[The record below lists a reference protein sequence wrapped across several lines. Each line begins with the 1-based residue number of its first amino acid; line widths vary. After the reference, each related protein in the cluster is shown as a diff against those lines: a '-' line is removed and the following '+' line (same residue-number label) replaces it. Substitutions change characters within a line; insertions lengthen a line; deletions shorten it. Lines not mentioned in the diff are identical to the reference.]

1 MERIILMVIRS
12 IFNLP
17 FWSLNIKK
25 YTQVEKYDEPTRYM
39 FLRKL
44 ITTINKRGRVTI
56 KSFGLSNLPND
67 TGYILYPNHQ
77 GLFDALAII
86 ETHSEPLT
94 TVSKQEVK
102 NVFFIKHVF
111 RILESKF
118 IDRDD
123 VRATMK
129 IMMEVTKEVKEGRNY
144 IIFPEGTRS
153 KDKNNIGE
161 FKGGSFK
168 CAMNAKAPI
177 VPVAI
182 LDSYKS
188 FDAHSIKKNI
198 VQIHYLP
205 ALYYEDYKDMK
216 SLEIA
221 SYVSEQ
227 IKKTIKENDKNNNDK
242 S

>member
-1 MERIILMVIRS
+1 MERIILMVIKS

-17 FWSLNIKK
+17 LWSLNIIK
-25 YTQVEKYDEPTRYM
+25 YTHVEKYDEPKRYL
-39 FLRKL
+39 FLRNL
-44 ITTINKRGRVTI
+44 IKVVNRRGRVII
-56 KSFGLSNLPND
+56 KHYGLSNLPSDN
-67 TGYILYPNHQ
+67 GYILYPNHQ

-86 ETHSEPLT
+86 DTHSKPLT
-94 TVSKQEVK
+94 TVSKQEIR
-102 NVFFIKHVF
+102 NVIFIKDVF

-129 IMMEVTKEVKEGRNY
+129 VMMEITKEVKEGRNY

-182 LDSYKS
+182 LDSYKA
-188 FDAHSIKKNI
+188 FDTHSIKKTT
-198 VQIHYLP
+198 VQIHYLKP
-205 ALYYEDYKDMK
+205 LYYEDYKDMK

-221 SYVSEQ
+221 TYVSEQ
-227 IKKTIKENDKNNNDK
+227 IKKTISEYDV
-242 S
+242 

>member
-1 MERIILMVIRS
+1 MERIILMVIKS

-25 YTQVEKYDEPTRYM
+25 YTHVAKYDEPTRYM
-39 FLRKL
+39 FLRNL
-44 ITTINKRGRVTI
+44 IKVVNKRGRVTI
-56 KSFGLSNLPND
+56 KYFGLSNLPSDN
-67 TGYILYPNHQ
+67 GYILYPNHQ

-86 ETHSEPLT
+86 ETHSKPLT

-111 RILESKF
+111 RILEAKF

-123 VRATMK
+123 VRASMK
-129 IMMEVTKEVKEGRNY
+129 VMIDVTKEVKEGRNY

-182 LDSYKS
+182 LDSYKA
-188 FDAHSIKKNI
+188 FDSHSIKKTT
-198 VQIHYLP
+198 VQIHYLKP
-205 ALYYEDYKDMK
+205 LYYEDYKDMK

-221 SYVSEQ
+221 TYVSEE
-227 IKKTIKENDKNNNDK
+227 IRKTIQNYDV
-242 S
+242 